1 MGIRRGAVFSGLLL
15 IVPVIFLGGLARI
28 EQNDRFCVSCHL
40 HEEKFNRFQASVS
53 SDLAGAHHQ
62 KKSVRCIDCHGGAD
76 PGMRARVW
84 AVAAV
89 DAAKFL
95 IGRYV
100 EPDQMR
106 LPLRDKECSQ
116 CHTPIL
122 KKTSRSAGEDEEG
135 QHGRPGNA
143 YHALRDHDGVKFA
156 CVRCHANHTSDGE
169 ARFQFLA
176 RSRVLPVC
184 RECHKNL

>member
-28 EQNDRFCVSCHL
+28 EQNDRFCVLCHL

-53 SDLAGAHHQ
+53 RDLAGAHHR

-76 PGMRARVW
+76 PVMRLRVW
-84 AVAAV
+84 TVAAV

-95 IGRYV
+95 AGRYV

-106 LPLRDKECSQ
+106 LPLRDKECNQ

-122 KKTSRSAGEDEEG
+122 KKTSRSA
-135 QHGRPGNA
+135 A
-143 YHALRDHDGVKFA
+143 YHALRDHDGVRVA
-156 CVRCHANHTSDGE
+156 CVRCHANHTSDVE